1 MRLIDACV
9 YHGESV
15 NKYIK
20 PGSDWQKP
28 VTSRTIRLK
37 GDLDII
43 PSTPGGVN
51 TQTLSLSS
59 MIGYTLSGYQLDL
72 NINTNYIPVNDSGYK
87 LVQIIYDPGDGS
99 ELYVNDRVL
108 DESLGNVGVDI
119 STLPDQSDF
128 GDPRIGGFT
137 HKYIFDKPTAHTYS
151 ARISAVFSNHCKIVY
166 DLSVETVPYSVQ
178 SAFEGVKL
186 IDSKIYTDINN
197 NNKQL
202 LVLET
207 QSPRYISNVVIDR

>member
-1 MRLIDACV
+1 M
-9 YHGESV
+9 
-15 NKYIK
+15 
-20 PGSDWQKP
+20 
-28 VTSRTIRLK
+28 
-37 GDLDII
+37 
-43 PSTPGGVN
+43 
-51 TQTLSLSS
+51 
-59 MIGYTLSGYQLDL
+59 
-72 NINTNYIPVNDSGYK
+72 
-87 LVQIIYDPGDGS
+87 VQIIYDPGDGS